1 MIDFGAMWDD
11 QCTGTPSTGSTPA
24 TTASQAQSTFCRC
37 TAEIIASG
45 KSFVDSQDPLNE
57 CMNEALGN
65 TKEHWMKIAEHYR
78 REFKNIG
85 KYAEHKYEQYG
96 DKYNTQS
103 GSESESESGSH
114 SGSGSG
120 SSAQSDSSD
129 SVETTTTE

>member
-11 QCTGTPSTGSTPA
+11 QCTGTPSTDSGTLA

-45 KSFVDSQDPLNE
+45 KSFVDSQDPFNE

-65 TKEHWMKIAEHYR
+65 TKEHWMKVAEHYR
-78 REFKNIG
+78 KEFKNIG
-85 KYAEHKYEQYG
+85 KYAEHKYADKYG

-103 GSESESESGSH
+103 GSKSESGSQ
-114 SGSGSG
+114 SGSG
-120 SSAQSDSSD
+120 SS
-129 SVETTTTE
+129 